1 MQNRSIKYTDEFVTR
16 YKELSYGQRILV
28 DGSVEKI
35 SSLEDPT
42 LIGHHLERA
51 SYFSNWSHRVRSN
64 LLVVYSVSKR
74 TLTFLSCGS
83 HSQAYRPTLT

>member
-42 LIGHHLERA
+42 LMLGTIWNELVTSVIG
-51 SYFSNWSHRVRSN
+51 V
-64 LLVVYSVSKR
+64 
-74 TLTFLSCGS
+74 TG
-83 HSQAYRPTLT
+83 